1 MASAT
6 QQHFDFSLDAQAFQE
21 KLARKLQFTNA
32 SQAIALD
39 DDDLEFVNA
48 AGVAQPVHRDEKSD
62 RPQPL

>member
-1 MASAT
+1 MTSAA
-6 QQHFDFSLDAQAFQE
+6 HPYFDFSLDAQSFKE
-21 KLARKLQFTNA
+21 KLARKLQLTNA
-32 SQAIALD
+32 PQAIALD